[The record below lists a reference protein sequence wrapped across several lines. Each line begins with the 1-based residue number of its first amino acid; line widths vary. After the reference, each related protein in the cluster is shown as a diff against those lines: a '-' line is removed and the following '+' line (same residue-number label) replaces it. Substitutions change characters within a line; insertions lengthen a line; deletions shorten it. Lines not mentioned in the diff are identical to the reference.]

1 MANKRQSRPSGVD
14 NRSQRPAKQ
23 RRVSSNGTSSSAR
36 RPTSEP
42 KTRNTW
48 GVSSSAA
55 GSAPALRVKGKRSYL
70 DVYEASDDE
79 EDERRILARRGGG
92 GGAVGR
98 TMDDVENYEYHV
110 DTIDEEDDEEIDE
123 DEAFGESDEE
133 KYASFFAD
141 KGAKSTL
148 KSHSATN
155 LMSEGDENDDDGKDD
170 DEDNEEEDDPEA
182 YMDLSEMLGSDKKSG
197 TKSDV
202 PAKKQ
207 AFETLLPSHHDEFE
221 EDGSFDDMEDEYEE
235 EDEGET
241 MDGEDI
247 VDGAASNDEEDTA
260 ERLSSFVRSLDGK
273 KERTRRRVVSQTEG
287 GEESEYNLAAHD
299 TTAAGGSSS
308 RQKIGLEDL
317 MGSLGDEAGFS
328 TLKKQLAVLEK
339 STSKQTAT
347 IAAPLPKRIQDR
359 YDRQA
364 AYEESKKEVSKWA
377 PLVKKNREADHLT
390 LPTTDLSAVNNS
402 SGALV
407 GKFKASTSL
416 ESEVQKILEESS
428 LMEKKQKEMEELE
441 LKKIS
446 KEELMERRAELAKM
460 RALLFFKEQK
470 QKKIAKIK
478 SKAYR
483 KLRKK
488 DKISEDLSLE
498 ELKRLDP
505 QLAEQERDR
514 LETERAK
521 ERMTLKHKNTGK
533 WAKQML
539 NRKDG
544 DPETHRAVMEQLDKH
559 EALKRRI
566 TGFESDE
573 SEYDDSDEENYD
585 GNSEVDEEGARRK
598 ALASFDKIEEEMDQE
613 EANAPQTGVFAMKFM
628 QRALDKQKREARD
641 SLEQARHGIRD
652 DYVNESGNDDSDSD
666 QNAKEEVPEGG
677 TSIAGNAGRMSF
689 DTKKTR
695 PGQSDSRIDE
705 DSTFEDGDG
714 YSVRATQPI
723 NVGSKQKMASTIPTQ
738 SPIFQVESFEIE
750 EVHDTVFTGSVNRTN
765 VTTSTSTTIRQTEHT
780 VSDLSPAAQNLPM
793 IPASD
798 DRALNSPPSDSE
810 AAEEH
815 VTPATRRSN
824 SRNEEEDSIN
834 PWLAAAD
841 DTRAVLKST
850 HTNTSIKGGKTE
862 KAVEKLSQKRKHT
875 RQAEL
880 TKAIGDVQLNL
891 DDVRAME
898 VAASSFDSQIDP
910 SESIPAALPTRASTT
925 KARDS
930 SKLKTSTVTATAPVF
945 DESDGD
951 SDFEGSGQM
960 KIFHSSSLKH
970 MKDLSHR
977 ELMQMAF
984 ANDDL
989 AAEFEEEKL
998 LAIDEDKP
1006 KEEDLTLPGWGSWG
1020 GIGLQ
1025 PKQRVVV
1032 KPAKPGQGVE
1042 EAKRGDVKLKH
1053 VIINEKRMKKAAKYM
1068 APAVPHGF
1076 DNKEQ
1081 YERTIRAP
1089 LGKEWNA
1096 ASAHGDM
1103 IKPRVQTKLGTVI
1116 APLRFTGPKAKKKA
1130 ARGKV

>member
-1 MANKRQSRPSGVD
+1 MVNKRQSRPSGVD
-14 NRSQRPAKQ
+14 NRNQRPTKQ
-23 RRVSSNGTSSSAR
+23 RRVSSNGTSSSAK
-36 RPTSEP
+36 RPRSES
-42 KTRNTW
+42 KSQSTW

-55 GSAPALRVKGKRSYL
+55 GSAPALKVKGKRSYL

-141 KGAKSTL
+141 KGAISTL

-155 LMSEGDENDDDGKDD
+155 IMSEGDENDDDGDED
-170 DEDNEEEDDPEA
+170 DEDDEEEDDPEA
-182 YMDLSEMLGSDKKSG
+182 YMDLSEMLGSDTKSA

-202 PAKKQ
+202 PARKQ
-207 AFETLLPSHHDEFE
+207 AFDTLLPSHQDEFE
-221 EDGSFDDMEDEYEE
+221 EDGSFDDLGDEDEE

-247 VDGAASNDEEDTA
+247 VDGGASNDEEDLA
-260 ERLSSFVRSLDGK
+260 ERLSSFVQSLDGK

-308 RQKIGLEDL
+308 RRKIGLEDL
-317 MGSLGDEAGFS
+317 MGSLGDEAGFA

-339 STSKQTAT
+339 STSKQMAT
-347 IAAPLPKRIQDR
+347 IAAPLPKRVQDR

-364 AYEESKKEVSKWA
+364 AYEETKKEVSKWA

-416 ESEVQKILEESS
+416 ESEVQKILEESY
-428 LMEKKQKEMEELE
+428 LLEKKQKEMEELE

-488 DKISEDLSLE
+488 DKIKEDLSLE

-514 LETERAK
+514 LETERAR

-566 TGFESDE
+566 KGFESDE
-573 SEYDDSDEENYD
+573 SDFDGSDEENYD
-585 GNSEVDEEGARRK
+585 GNSEVDEEGVRRK
-598 ALASFDKIEEEMDQE
+598 ALASFDKIEEEMDQDE
-613 EANAPQTGVFAMKFM
+613 TNAPKTGVFAMKFM

-641 SLEQARHGIRD
+641 SLEQARHGLRD
-652 DYVNESGNDDSDSD
+652 DYVDDSGNDDSDSD
-666 QNAKEEVPEGG
+666 QNAKEEVQEGG
-677 TSIAGNAGRMSF
+677 ISIAGNAGRMSF

-695 PGQSDSRIDE
+695 PGQIDSRVDE
-705 DSTFEDGDG
+705 DSAFEDGDG

-723 NVGSKQKMASTIPTQ
+723 NIGSKQNMASTVPAQ

-750 EVHDTVFTGSVNRTN
+750 EVHDTVFTGTVNRTN
-765 VTTSTSTTIRQTEHT
+765 VATSTSKSIRQTEHT
-780 VSDLSPAAQNLPM
+780 LSPDAQDLPM
-793 IPASD
+793 TPASD

-810 AAEEH
+810 SEQEQ
-815 VTPATRRSN
+815 VTPVTRRSN
-824 SRNEEEDSIN
+824 PRNEDEDSIN

-850 HTNTSIKGGKTE
+850 HTVTSTKGGKTE
-862 KAVEKLSQKRKHT
+862 KALEKLSQKRKHT

-891 DDVRAME
+891 DGVRAME

-910 SESIPAALPTRASTT
+910 SESIPAALPAHASTT

-930 SKLKTSTVTATAPVF
+930 SKLKASTVTATAPIF
-945 DESDGD
+945 EESDGD
-951 SDFEGSGQM
+951 SDFEGNGQM
-960 KIFHSSSLKH
+960 KIIHSSSLKH

-998 LAIDEDKP
+998 LAIDEEKP

-1025 PKQRVVV
+1025 PKKRVVV
-1032 KPAKPGQGVE
+1032 KPAKPGQGVD
-1042 EAKRGDVKLKH
+1042 EAKRQDVKLKH
-1053 VIINEKRMKKAAKYM
+1053 VIINEKRMKKAVKYM

-1076 DNKEQ
+1076 DNREQ

-1096 ASAHGDM
+1096 ASAHGGM

-1116 APLRFTGPKAKKKA
+1116 APLRFTGPKAKKKGA
-1130 ARGKV
+1130 KGKV